1 MKAKVLLFSHLAS
14 LVLVSGC
21 SGLFSDMGDGDSMLP
36 VYSLEELLEDSY
48 FKTFG
53 DELAPLID
61 PILSEHGACQWE
73 DFAMVVND
81 KTQLKEIIVAGET
94 MTWPIIDF
102 ERYSLVVG
110 KFFTVSYGY
119 KLANQYVTKGMFRTI
134 LHLEVEDAGTA
145 HRAYTKDNYFAAI
158 YPKLPDGQLTIKRE
172 NNVGL
177 AQR

>member
-1 MKAKVLLFSHLAS
+1 
-14 LVLVSGC
+14 
-21 SGLFSDMGDGDSMLP
+21 
-36 VYSLEELLEDSY
+36 
-48 FKTFG
+48 
-53 DELAPLID
+53 
-61 PILSEHGACQWE
+61 
-73 DFAMVVND
+73 MVVND

-94 MTWPIIDF
+94 MTWPEIDF

>member
-1 MKAKVLLFSHLAS
+1 MKAKVLLFNLLAS

-94 MTWPIIDF
+94 MTWPEIDF

-110 KFFTVSYGY
+110 KFFKFCALGRIFS
-119 KLANQYVTKGMFRTI
+119 KTKGMFRTI

>member
-1 MKAKVLLFSHLAS
+1 MFRSLFGYGRRRLNAP
-14 LVLVSGC
+14 C
-21 SGLFSDMGDGDSMLP
+21 LFIRRT
-36 VYSLEELLEDSY
+36 LEDSY

-94 MTWPIIDF
+94 MTWPEIDF